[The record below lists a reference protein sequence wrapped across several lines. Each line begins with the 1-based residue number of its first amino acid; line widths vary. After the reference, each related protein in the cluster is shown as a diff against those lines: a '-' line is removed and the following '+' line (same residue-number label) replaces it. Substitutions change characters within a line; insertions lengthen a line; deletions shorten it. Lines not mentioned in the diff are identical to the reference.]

1 MSSEWRDDAAC
12 LGLPVEWFV
21 SDLTSGRPSRDW
33 LDRALGVCRG
43 CPVANPC
50 LLDALQIRDV
60 EAIRGGTLGRERFAA
75 LKRNQESPAGAFE
88 ELRRHDGSPV

>member
-1 MSSEWRDDAAC
+1 MTAGVCPFPSVRAAC
-12 LGLPVEWFV
+12 DAVIE
-21 SDLTSGRPSRDW
+21 TIQ
-33 LDRALGVCRG
+33 AGV
-43 CPVANPC
+43 PVARIE